1 MKFSTKAK
9 NLLELNKLDL
19 KKSIIPKF
27 YKYTVK
33 EIFDDEKKIILF
45 INKNL
50 DKRISIRSSFF
61 FEDGANSS
69 MAGEFEGY
77 SNVINNKK
85 QLKIGIKNLIQQ
97 YKKKTNSLHYL
108 HSSEIIFQNYIL
120 DTNLS
125 GVITNKCIKDG
136 TDYYVINYDD
146 TGNSTDTVTSG
157 SKTGGRVLNVFKNQ
171 TREIRSKKFKKI
183 IFSIKELEKKIGN
196 YPLDIEFGLNKKN
209 QFFIFQVRLLST
221 FKKWK
226 KINNKVLEKNIINN
240 QKKFKKIFEK
250 NRDIGDI
257 ASFGLMPDWNPVE
270 MIGYQPEQLSYSLY
284 KRLITNS
291 TWSIARSAM
300 KYKNVNR
307 KLMTSFSGKP
317 YIDTRLSFFSFIPGK
332 VSNIISKKI
341 VNFWLS
347 ELNKK
352 PFLHDKVEFD
362 IADSCF
368 DLNSKKKIFS
378 KYKFL
383 DKNEKK
389 KYYLLLK
396 EHTESLVNNFG
407 EELNINKNLLLRLEN
422 FRHKKIDI
430 FIKKKRN
437 PILLAN
443 KFIKKLIVF
452 GIVPFSKFARHAFIG
467 KKFLN
472 SLLDKKL
479 INLTQH
485 SKLLSSTNTI
495 TSDYIKIKEESVT
508 DKKSFKKFNNFF
520 FHLRPGTYDIKNKRF
535 ISGIKSWK
543 LDNFNSFF
551 ELNYKYKKILS
562 KKTIIN
568 INNYLK
574 KNSIKFSAEL
584 LLTYSLTSIK
594 LRENSKFIFTRT
606 LSDIL
611 ELIKYW
617 SKENKLSLK
626 IISNISFEKIL
637 KISKNKININ
647 SLKKVELKKNVKK
660 NYDYYIKLPY
670 LVTSLNDFYVSS
682 MLITKPNFITK
693 KIVEAHTLI
702 IDNPNNEVNVKGK
715 IIIIEN
721 ADPGYDWILS
731 QKIKGLITK
740 YGGVNSHMSIRC
752 EELNMAASIG
762 VGENSFDEICR
773 SSKIILN
780 CMENK
785 IGIIN

>member
-9 NLLELNKLDL
+9 NLIELDKLDL

-27 YKYTVK
+27 YKYFVK

-50 DKRISIRSSFF
+50 NKRISIRSSFF
-61 FEDGANSS
+61 FEDSVNSS

-77 SNVINNKK
+77 SNISNNKK
-85 QLKIGIKNLIQQ
+85 KLKIGIKKLIQQ
-97 YKKKTNSLHYL
+97 YRKKTSSLHFL
-108 HSSEIIFQNYIL
+108 HNSEIIFQNYIS

-146 TGNSTDTVTSG
+146 TGNLTDTVTSG
-157 SKTGGRVLNVFKNQ
+157 SKTSGRVLNVFKNQ

-183 IFSIKELEKKIGN
+183 ISSIKELEKKIGN

-209 QFFIFQVRLLST
+209 QFYIFQVRLLTT

-226 KINNKVLEKNIINN
+226 KINNKALEKNIIKN
-240 QKKFKKIFEK
+240 QKKFRKILNK
-250 NRDIGDI
+250 NKDLGNIV
-257 ASFGLMPDWNPVE
+257 SFGLMPDWNPVE
-270 MIGYQPEQLSYSLY
+270 MIGYQPDQLSYSLY
-284 KRLITNS
+284 KKLVTNS
-291 TWSIARSAM
+291 AWCTARSEM
-300 KYKNVNR
+300 QYKNVNR
-307 KLMTSFSGKP
+307 KLMTTFSGKP
-317 YIDTRLSFFSFIPGK
+317 YIDTRLSFFSYIPKK

-341 VNFWLS
+341 TNFWLS

-352 PFLHDKVEFD
+352 PFLHDKIEFD
-362 IADSCF
+362 IADTCF

-378 KYKFL
+378 KYIFL
-383 DKNEKK
+383 DNNEKK
-389 KYYLLLK
+389 NYYLSLK
-396 EHTESLVNNFG
+396 EHTEVLINNFT
-407 EELNINKNLLLRLEN
+407 EELNTNKNLLFDLED
-422 FRHKKIDI
+422 FRKKEIDT
-430 FIKKKRN
+430 FIKNKTN
-437 PILLAN
+437 AIFLAN
-443 KFIKKLIVF
+443 RFIKKLIVF

-467 KKFLN
+467 KKILN
-472 SLLDKKL
+472 SLLEKKL
-479 INLTQH
+479 ISSSEY
-485 SKLLSSTNTI
+485 SKLLSSIHTV
-495 TSDYIKIKEESVT
+495 TSDYIRIKEASIT
-508 DKKSFKKFNNFF
+508 DKKKLKKFNNYFY
-520 FHLRPGTYDIKNKRF
+520 HLRPGTYDIKTKRF

-543 LDNFNSFF
+543 IDNFNNFF
-551 ELNYKYKKILS
+551 ELNQKYQKIIPQKKIV
-562 KKTIIN
+562 N

-574 KNSIKFSAEL
+574 KNNIKFSAET

-617 SKENKLSLK
+617 SKKKRLSLK
-626 IISNISFEKIL
+626 IISNMSFEKIL
-637 KISKNKININ
+637 KISKNKINI
-647 SLKKVELKKNVKK
+647 SFLKKKELKKNIKK
-660 NYDYYIKLPY
+660 NYDFYIKLPY
-670 LVTSLNDFYVSS
+670 LVTSPNDFYVSS
-682 MLITKPNFITK
+682 ILITKPNFITK
-693 KIVEAHTLI
+693 KIIEANTLI
-702 IDNPNNEVNVKGK
+702 IDDPSNEINVKDK

-752 EELNMAASIG
+752 EELNIPASIG
-762 VGENSFDEICR
+762 VGEKIFDDMHK

-780 CMENK
+780 CKENK

>member
-9 NLLELNKLDL
+9 NLLELSKLNL

-27 YKYTVK
+27 YKFFVK
-33 EIFDDEKKIILF
+33 EILEDEKKIILF

-50 DKRISIRSSFF
+50 NKRISIRSSFF
-61 FEDGANSS
+61 LEDGASSS

-77 SNVINNKK
+77 SNIINNKK
-85 QLKIGIKNLIQQ
+85 KLKIGIKSLIQQ
-97 YKKKTNSLHYL
+97 YRNKTNSQYFL
-108 HSSEIIFQNYIL
+108 HSSEIIFQNYIS

-146 TGNSTDTVTSG
+146 TGNLTDTVTSG
-157 SKTGGRVLNVFKNQ
+157 SKTGGRVLNIFKNQ
-171 TREIRSKKFKKI
+171 TKEVRSKKFKKI
-183 IFSIKELEKKIGN
+183 IFSIKEIEKKIGN

-240 QKKFKKIFEK
+240 QKKFKKIFKK
-250 NRDIGDI
+250 NRDVGSI

-270 MIGYQPEQLSYSLY
+270 MIGYQPEELSYSLY
-284 KRLITNS
+284 KKLITNS
-291 TWSIARSAM
+291 AWCTARSEM

-317 YIDTRLSFFSFIPGK
+317 YIDTRLSFFSFIPNK
-332 VSNIISKKI
+332 VSNFISKKI
-341 VNFWLS
+341 TNFWLS
-347 ELNKK
+347 ELNKN

-378 KYKFL
+378 KYTFL

-389 KYYLLLK
+389 KYYSLLK
-396 EHTESLVNNFG
+396 EHTENLINNFSN
-407 EELNINKNLLLRLEN
+407 ELNINKNLLLRLEN
-422 FRHKKIDI
+422 FRKKKIDI
-430 FIKKKRN
+430 FIKKKKK

-443 KFIKKLIVF
+443 NLIKKLIVF

-467 KKFLN
+467 KKFLI
-472 SLLDKKL
+472 SLLDKRL
-479 INLTQH
+479 INSTQY
-485 SKLLSSTNTI
+485 SKLLSSTQTI
-495 TSDYIKIKEESVT
+495 TSDYIKIKEESIT
-508 DKKSFKKFNNFF
+508 DKKNLKKFNNYF

-543 LDNFNSFF
+543 IDNFNKFF
-551 ELNYKYKKILS
+551 ELNYEYKKILS
-562 KKTIIN
+562 KKIIIN

-574 KNSIKFSAEL
+574 KNNIKFSAET

-617 SKENKLSLK
+617 SKKNKLLLK

-637 KISKNKININ
+637 KISKSKINIK
-647 SLKKVELKKNVKK
+647 SLKRVESKI
-660 NYDYYIKLPY
+660 NYDNYVKLPY

-682 MLITKPNFITK
+682 MLTTKPNFITK
-693 KIVEAHTLI
+693 KIIEAQTLI
-702 IDNPNNEVNVKGK
+702 IVNPNKEVNVKDK
-715 IIIIEN
+715 IVVIEN

-731 QKIKGLITK
+731 QKIVGLITK

-762 VGENSFDEICR
+762 VGENFFDEICK

-780 CMENK
+780 CKENK
-785 IGIIN
+785 ISIIN